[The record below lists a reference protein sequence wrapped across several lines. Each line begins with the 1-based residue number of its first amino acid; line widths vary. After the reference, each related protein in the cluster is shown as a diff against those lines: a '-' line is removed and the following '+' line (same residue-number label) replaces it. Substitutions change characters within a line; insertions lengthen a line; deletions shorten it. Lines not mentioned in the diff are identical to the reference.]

1 MKKILVL
8 CLTAVLCLC
17 CLTACG
23 ERKWKCSDTHHWILS
38 PQIGDNTGEIYFYG
52 KHIDDNHDLRCDV
65 CGYNFGHQGR
75 EFYYVSGYD
84 GHCEHMIG
92 ESCDG
97 SCQKSPHEDWD
108 ADMFCDICGYEM
120 ELRVV
125 NDMLRNQAGCEWLN
139 DVSAENIAEIKMISG
154 GGGPLPPISFT
165 HISSTTDKAVISS
178 IFKDYYLL
186 EVRSVFEERTQIDD
200 GGYFTVQFVL
210 NNGETKQ
217 LYFINGDFYHDGN
230 DKYFELVR
238 LPVFQDG
245 TNFVSRFGLETW
257 YDHCQLHLIDGTP
270 VCEIP
275 VFELEFNILTDDIYL
290 GAETPTHF
298 IEING
303 ERLYFIKDCYFY
315 INDDRSVY
323 YDLVG
328 KNLEELIYDYTV
340 LPD

>member
-1 MKKILVL
+1 
-8 CLTAVLCLC
+8 
-17 CLTACG
+17 
-23 ERKWKCSDTHHWILS
+23 
-38 PQIGDNTGEIYFYG
+38 
-52 KHIDDNHDLRCDV
+52 
-65 CGYNFGHQGR
+65 
-75 EFYYVSGYD
+75 
-84 GHCEHMIG
+84 
-92 ESCDG
+92 
-97 SCQKSPHEDWD
+97 
-108 ADMFCDICGYEM
+108 
-120 ELRVV
+120 
-125 NDMLRNQAGCEWLN
+125 
-139 DVSAENIAEIKMISG
+139 MISG

-210 NNGETKQ
+210 NNGETKL

-230 DKYFELVR
+230 DNYFELVR

-275 VFELEFNILTDDIYL
+275 VFELEFNILTDCIYL
-290 GAETPTHF
+290 GDETPTHF

>member
-38 PQIGDNTGEIYFYG
+38 PQIWDNTGEIYFYG
-52 KHIDDNHDLRCDV
+52 KHIDKDDNLRCD
-65 CGYNFGHQGR
+65 R
-75 EFYYVSGYD
+75 
-84 GHCEHMIG
+84 
-92 ESCDG
+92 
-97 SCQKSPHEDWD
+97 
-108 ADMFCDICGYEM
+108 CGYEM

-210 NNGETKQ
+210 NNGETKL

-230 DKYFELVR
+230 DNYFELVR

>member
-38 PQIGDNTGEIYFYG
+38 PQIWDNTGEIYFYG
-52 KHIDDNHDLRCDV
+52 KHIDKDDNLRCD
-65 CGYNFGHQGR
+65 R
-75 EFYYVSGYD
+75 
-84 GHCEHMIG
+84 
-92 ESCDG
+92 
-97 SCQKSPHEDWD
+97 
-108 ADMFCDICGYEM
+108 CGYEM

-230 DKYFELVR
+230 DNYFELVR

>member
-8 CLTAVLCLC
+8 CLIAVLCLG

-38 PQIGDNTGEIYFYG
+38 PQIWDNTGEIYFYG
-52 KHIDDNHDLRCDV
+52 KHIDKDDNLRCD
-65 CGYNFGHQGR
+65 R
-75 EFYYVSGYD
+75 
-84 GHCEHMIG
+84 
-92 ESCDG
+92 
-97 SCQKSPHEDWD
+97 
-108 ADMFCDICGYEM
+108 CGYEM

-230 DKYFELVR
+230 DNYFELVR

>member
-1 MKKILVL
+1 MKKLSVLALVFIL
-8 CLTAVLCLC
+8 CLSCLA
-17 CLTACG
+17 ACG

-38 PQIGDNTGEIYFYG
+38 PQIWDNTGEIYFYG
-52 KHIDDNHDLRCDV
+52 KHIDDNGDLRCDV

-125 NDMLRNQAGCEWLN
+125 NDILRNQAGAEWLN
-139 DVSAENIAEIKMISG
+139 DVSAEDVAEIKMISG

-186 EVRSVFEERTQIDD
+186 EVRSVSEERTHIDD

-210 NNGETKQ
+210 NNGETKL

-230 DKYFELVR
+230 GNYFELVR

-245 TNFVSRFGLETW
+245 TNFVNYYGFEILEQESCVYLEDGL
-257 YDHCQLHLIDGTP
+257 L
-270 VCEIP
+270 VAVIP
-275 VFELEFNILTDDIYL
+275 TKELEFTELMDDIYL
-290 GAETPTHF
+290 GGNTPTHY
-298 IEING
+298 IEMNG
-303 ERLYFIKDCYFY
+303 EKIYFLSEYYFY
-315 INDDRSVY
+315 INDDRSTY
-323 YDLVG
+323 YQLEG
-328 KNLEELIYDYTV
+328 KNLYELIAENAILYD
-340 LPD
+340 

>member
-38 PQIGDNTGEIYFYG
+38 PQIWDNTGEIYFYG
-52 KHIDDNHDLRCDV
+52 KHIDRDDNWRCDV
-65 CGYNFGHQGR
+65 
-75 EFYYVSGYD
+75 
-84 GHCEHMIG
+84 
-92 ESCDG
+92 
-97 SCQKSPHEDWD
+97 
-108 ADMFCDICGYEM
+108 CGYEM

-230 DKYFELVR
+230 DNYFELVR

-323 YDLVG
+323 FDLVC

>member
-38 PQIGDNTGEIYFYG
+38 PQIWDNTGEIYFYG
-52 KHIDDNHDLRCDV
+52 KHIDKDDNLRCD
-65 CGYNFGHQGR
+65 R
-75 EFYYVSGYD
+75 
-84 GHCEHMIG
+84 
-92 ESCDG
+92 
-97 SCQKSPHEDWD
+97 
-108 ADMFCDICGYEM
+108 CGYEM

-230 DKYFELVR
+230 DNYFELVR

-323 YDLVG
+323 YDLVC

>member
-38 PQIGDNTGEIYFYG
+38 PQIWDNTGEIYFYG
-52 KHIDDNHDLRCDV
+52 KHIDKDDNLRCD
-65 CGYNFGHQGR
+65 R
-75 EFYYVSGYD
+75 
-84 GHCEHMIG
+84 
-92 ESCDG
+92 
-97 SCQKSPHEDWD
+97 
-108 ADMFCDICGYEM
+108 CGYEM

-230 DKYFELVR
+230 DNYFELVR

-328 KNLEELIYDYTV
+328 KNLAELIYDYTV

>member
-38 PQIGDNTGEIYFYG
+38 PQIWDNTGEIYFYG
-52 KHIDDNHDLRCDV
+52 KHIDKDDNLRCD
-65 CGYNFGHQGR
+65 R
-75 EFYYVSGYD
+75 
-84 GHCEHMIG
+84 
-92 ESCDG
+92 
-97 SCQKSPHEDWD
+97 
-108 ADMFCDICGYEM
+108 CGYEM

-186 EVRSVFEERTQIDD
+186 EVRSVFEEITQIDD

-230 DKYFELVR
+230 DNYFELVR

-275 VFELEFNILTDDIYL
+275 VFELEFNILTDCIYL
-290 GAETPTHF
+290 GDETPTHF